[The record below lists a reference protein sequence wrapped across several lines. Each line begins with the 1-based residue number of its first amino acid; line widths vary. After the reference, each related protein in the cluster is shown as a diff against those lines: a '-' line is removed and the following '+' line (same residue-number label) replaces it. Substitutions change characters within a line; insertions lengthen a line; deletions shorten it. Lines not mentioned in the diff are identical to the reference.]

1 MHDHEENPLL
11 LDWREAEQFP
21 PFASV
26 KPHHFLPAVEQLAN
40 AHMARN
46 DAIASCSDEV
56 SFENTITAFGEASGH
71 LERVAALFKI
81 LCMKVATA
89 ELRSL
94 ESSVSLLLARH
105 RSRVLTHKAYFRR
118 LDDLYQRRRAMGF
131 AEDELRLLERI
142 RLDYVRAGSAL
153 GAADGARLVTLKER
167 LAELDVMFNRNLM
180 ASTDA
185 LRLELSAE
193 NELEGLPEWVCNA
206 ARSTCSG
213 THPPKYVFTLHD
225 ASVVAFLTFSAR
237 RDLREKIWR
246 AWTSR
251 CSGLDFD
258 NREIAREMVTLR
270 LTLARLL
277 GYKSYADFA
286 LEDRMAATP
295 DAARSLLREF
305 WGPAKLLC
313 ARELEDLRAL
323 AIELG
328 EPAMI
333 EPWDWR
339 YLSQVLRDRRF
350 EVDASQVGQYFELES
365 VVRAAF
371 SCANR
376 LFGLTFHERFDVAL
390 HHPEAR
396 LWDVQRDGKT
406 IGYFIA
412 DYSARENKQPIA
424 WQAELRVQSSGR
436 FPQLPVVVNSA
447 SISGNP
453 STPTLLSLSG
463 VRIVFHEFGHALHAL
478 LSDVRFSWLWG
489 TRVARDFAEFPS
501 QLFENWALQPKVLA
515 QHARH
520 LVTGEPIG
528 SEMVKQL
535 RTSLK
540 LNERLLAISPASNR
554 SAIGAATDGHWESQW
569 SSVRRRWAV
578 AKE

>member
-40 AHMARN
+40 AHMARI

-246 AWTSR
+246 PWTSR

-258 NREIAREMVTLR
+258 NREIAHEMVTLR

-339 YLSQVLRDRRF
+339 YLSQLLRDRRC

-365 VVRAAF
+365 VVGAAF

-478 LSDVRFSWLWG
+478 LSDVRFSWLSG